1 MQRGSRPARPVHECI
16 AGGGGHRFLFPA
28 RIGAGLA
35 WTRAPSQSSHGS
47 MEELLERNAV
57 LSWWFRGPPLLAH
70 LLATELNQSP
80 ESTKLR
86 ADATGLPWNNR
97 WGCPGGRGS
106 GDQRTLIP
114 RLYDRSTND
123 STIFFFKHVF
133 TDMKKVKRAKA
144 EGHSLLKCH
153 KRGTQFIF
161 LCRAES
167 SSCSKRL

>member
-80 ESTKLR
+80 ESAKLR

-123 STIFFFKHVF
+123 STIFFLNMF
-133 TDMKKVKRAKA
+133 
-144 EGHSLLKCH
+144 LL
-153 KRGTQFIF
+153 I
-161 LCRAES
+161 
-167 SSCSKRL
+167 